1 MFETGLMSIKDKSL
15 TERIWSPSTM
25 LPVASAAPF
34 GCKKEMK
41 IPRNAEFTITLGI
54 NNNINR
60 IYK

>member
-1 MFETGLMSIKDKSL
+1 MSIKDKSL

-41 IPRNAEFTITLGI
+41 IPRNAEFTITIGI
-54 NNNINR
+54 NNNYNR